1 MDFNMDRILCLIFLL
16 FGMHMSAQGNLE
28 FSQVKLVGIQETIPT
43 GKVWKVE
50 SVLNNSTLQI
60 NTGTS
65 SSQNNATS
73 ILVNGTSVL
82 ITTTWGS
89 SYATS
94 SVQSTQLPIWLPSGT
109 TLAAGQNVYR
119 ISIVEFNQI
128 P

>member
-1 MDFNMDRILCLIFLL
+1 MLRFQIVIFLFL
-16 FGMHMSAQGNLE
+16 GVNATAQGNLE
-28 FSQVKLVGIQETIPT
+28 FSQVKLVGIQETVPT

-65 SSQNNATS
+65 SPQNNATS

-82 ITTTWGS
+82 ISTSWGS

-94 SVQSTQLPIWLPSGT
+94 AVQSTQLPIWLPSGT
-109 TLAAGQNVYR
+109 TVAAGTNVFR